1 MGDTLIRLLTRDGTL
16 RGLAANT
23 TDLCREI
30 CASQGCDPTASVALG
45 RLITGAA
52 LMSGLLKGDQRLA
65 LSVEGNGPLQRLNAE
80 TDAEGHIRANVRNPL
95 PGLPPKDDRFDVVGA
110 VGRAGFLHVIKD
122 LGLREPYRGTVQ
134 LVSSEIGEDLAYY
147 LTTSEQIPSAVALGV
162 ALDQEG
168 LVDVAGGF
176 ILQSLPPG
184 DEERVAEIE
193 RRLSELPPVTT
204 LLRGG
209 NNSPLALLEPLL
221 TGIPFDIKAEQ
232 PLMFRCNCSRPQVE
246 RMLRG
251 LSQEERKELA
261 QRTED
266 TVVTCEFCRR
276 NYAFTPEEVRRWAE

>member
-1 MGDTLIRLLTRDGTL
+1 
-16 RGLAANT
+16 
-23 TDLCREI
+23 
-30 CASQGCDPTASVALG
+30 
-45 RLITGAA
+45 
-52 LMSGLLKGDQRLA
+52 
-65 LSVEGNGPLQRLNAE
+65 
-80 TDAEGHIRANVRNPL
+80 
-95 PGLPPKDDRFDVVGA
+95 